1 MRILIAYDGSQAADE
16 AVALARS
23 VAWPPDSTVRVV
35 AVAEP
40 PVVALGAPWAP
51 GSATIAPEIDDQ
63 MVAYLDDRVADAVQ
77 RLKEAAGNVKGVVL
91 RGRPAT
97 AIVDEARELGADV
110 IVAGSRGHGAI
121 AELVLGSVT
130 AEVVDQAPCPVLVAR
145 RPALSRVVFA
155 TDGSEPSAAAE
166 KILEWPIFAGLPV
179 RVVSVANVVE
189 PWHTG
194 IAPTMYRQVV
204 DAYTKDLEESRA
216 QHRKIAEEAA
226 GRIAA
231 AGRTA
236 EPKVLTGD
244 AATAIIAAAH
254 EFEADLVVIGSRGQ
268 TGLARMVLGSVA
280 RNVLHGSGSSVL
292 VVHPPRAGRAEDRA
306 TT

>member
-1 MRILIAYDGSQAADE
+1 MRILIAYDGSHAADE

-23 VAWPPDSTVRVV
+23 VAWPPDSTIRVV

-40 PVVALGAPWAP
+40 PVVVLAAPWAP
-51 GSATIAPEIDDQ
+51 GSTTIAPEIDDQ
-63 MVAYLDDRVADAVQ
+63 MVAYLDDRVADAVR
-77 RLKEAAGNVKGVVL
+77 RLTGAAGHVEGVVL

-97 AIVDEARELGADV
+97 AIVDEARQLGADLV
-110 IVAGSRGHGAI
+110 VAGSRGHGAI

-145 RPALSRVVFA
+145 RPTLSRVVFA

-166 KILEWPIFAGLPV
+166 KILGEWSIFAGLPV

-216 QHRKIAEEAA
+216 QHRKIAEEVA
-226 GRIAA
+226 GRMAA
-231 AGRTA
+231 TGRTA
-236 EPKVLTGD
+236 EPKLLTGD
-244 AATAIIAAAH
+244 AATAIIAAAD

-280 RNVLHGSGSSVL
+280 RNVLHASRVSVL
-292 VVHPPRAGRAEDRA
+292 VVHPPRAGQA
-306 TT
+306 